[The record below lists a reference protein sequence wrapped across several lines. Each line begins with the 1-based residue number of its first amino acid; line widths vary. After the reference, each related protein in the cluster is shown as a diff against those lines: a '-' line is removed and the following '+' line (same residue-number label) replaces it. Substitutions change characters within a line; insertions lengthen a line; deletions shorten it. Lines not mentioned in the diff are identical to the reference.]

1 MLRPLEFLKPQIHLP
16 SRSLLN
22 NKSDPLRTPD
32 LELQQICY
40 LQQFVAVQLC
50 SFLGY
55 EAFEIWMDC
64 TSSTFLSLSNF

>member
-1 MLRPLEFLKPQIHLP
+1 HLP

-32 LELQQICY
+32 LELQQTCCF
-40 LQQFVAVQLC
+40 QQLVALF

-55 EAFEIWMDC
+55 EASEIWMGS